1 MDKTI
6 SLCMIVKNDE
16 NNLRRCLDR
25 VKDKVDQIVII
36 DTGST
41 DSTIQIANE
50 FTQDVYS
57 FSWCDDFAAA
67 RNESLKHATSD
78 YIFVL
83 NADEYLEQDADLK
96 TGIRSGK
103 DFYYM
108 KIYNIFS
115 PGRAL
120 RYTEI
125 RLFANHKGIKYR
137 DRLHEH
143 LNIMDDGTGFIGG
156 NCNVLIHHAEVAG
169 DIMSSRAKISLN
181 LPLMIQEVEEN
192 PTAYNL
198 FNMGKKLMAIGEHEN
213 AVGYLKQAYP
223 LSIQLDIV
231 PELLSTLCHCLNE
244 LKRYEEALS
253 VLKDA
258 IYIYPDNT
266 DLHYI
271 RGCVF
276 AEAGYMKDAICSFDK
291 CLELDP
297 EVTLIGGIWGSMAH
311 YRLAEI
317 YESKFQISISYEHI
331 AKALKLNKMDAGILK
346 KYFQIVSKT
355 NTPLKDVCI
364 NIERIYRT
372 SNVEEMTLILEVLYS
387 LRHTLL
393 NKYLTEFNVQ
403 VERNIQA
410 VGTQFERKYEAAR
423 GQWMTLENIPEQNGD
438 DVLLLAILLR
448 DEELFNESAHLL
460 KLDKRDSEVLCG
472 IVWGVDFAE
481 EQMSSDLENIL
492 KKLVI
497 RLLSLQ
503 EFEAFQNLLRFF
515 IGISSLD
522 LKLSLGEI
530 LADYGF
536 FEEAI
541 DLLAKE
547 YEIYPN
553 DQRIITLLG
562 DICMQMNYL
571 EDAQILYGKLLE
583 LSNQYSDYERC
594 YDLFEKSN
602 DLSNMENLRMMI
614 AASFPLCDW
623 AQRKSTKRKLEVA
636 FMPYKISMWDSM
648 ESIYR
653 EAMNDP
659 DCNCY
664 VVPIPYYEKN
674 DQGEIIKFCYEGNEF
689 PGDIQTIPFE
699 MYEFENRKPDIIY
712 IHNPFDNYNKL
723 TMVQPRFFSENLAK
737 YTDMLVYVPYY
748 VAGGSGTTA
757 TNVAPAYIYAT
768 RIVAQSDVFKDALV
782 RIGVPSG
789 KILSLGSPKLDA
801 MLTAMNKTHDIP
813 PYWRYAM
820 NNKKVFL
827 FNNGITNLL
836 SVEEWY
842 EQLEYTLNYFIENE
856 NVALI
861 WRPHPLTKITLKTMR
876 PQYLERYSILRKRL
890 QQVENI
896 ILDTES
902 DIYAAVSI
910 SDGIISDYSSVM
922 LQSIITG
929 KPIYGLLNNKMIDS
943 NQLYYANFSGCYFAG
958 RDMSIPEFVEM
969 VVRGEDP
976 KKDER
981 ISRFVSSIVNSDG
994 TSGQK
999 IHYSIKHEV
1008 LRET

>member
-1 MDKTI
+1 
-6 SLCMIVKNDE
+6 MIVKNDE

-25 VKDKVDQIVII
+25 VKEKVDQIVIV

-41 DSTIQIANE
+41 DSTIQIAE
-50 FTQDVYS
+50 EYTQDIYS
-57 FSWCDDFAAA
+57 FAWCDDFAAA
-67 RNESLKHATSD
+67 RNESLKHATAD

-83 NADEYLEQDADLK
+83 DADEYLEQDADLK
-96 TGIRSGK
+96 TDVRSGK
-103 DFYYM
+103 DFYYL
-108 KIYNIFS
+108 KIHHIFS

-120 RYTEI
+120 SYSEI
-125 RLFANHKGIKYR
+125 RLFANHKGIKYQN
-137 DRLHEH
+137 RLHEH
-143 LNIMDDGTGFIGG
+143 LNIMDEGTGFIGG
-156 NCNVLIHHAEVAG
+156 NCNVLIYHAEEAG
-169 DIMSSRAKISLN
+169 NVMSSRAKILLN
-181 LPLMIQEVEEN
+181 LPLMNREVEEN
-192 PTAYNL
+192 PTVYNL
-198 FNMGKKLMAIGEHEN
+198 FNMGKKLMAIGEYEN

-231 PELLSTLCHCLNE
+231 PELLSTLCYCLNE

-258 IYIYPDNT
+258 VYIYPDNT

-276 AEAGYMKDAICSFDK
+276 AEAGYMKDAISSFNK

-297 EVTLIGGIWGSMAH
+297 EVTLVNRIWSSMAH
-311 YRLAEI
+311 YQLAEI
-317 YESKFQISISYEHI
+317 YESKFQISMSYEHI
-331 AKALKLNKMDAGILK
+331 AKALKLNKMDVGTLK
-346 KYFQIVSKT
+346 KYFQIATKA
-355 NTPLKDVCI
+355 NTPLEDVCR
-364 NIERIYRT
+364 NIELIYRI

-393 NKYLTEFNVQ
+393 NKYLPECNVQ
-403 VERNIQA
+403 VERNILA

-423 GQWMTLENIPEQNGD
+423 EQWMTMENIPEQNGD
-438 DVLLLAILLR
+438 DVLLLAILLQ
-448 DEELFNESAHLL
+448 DEELFNTSVHLL
-460 KLDKRDSEVLCG
+460 KLDKRDSEVLG
-472 IVWGVDFAE
+472 SIVSGVEFSE
-481 EQMSSDLENIL
+481 EQMSSDLEHIL
-492 KKLVI
+492 KKLVT

-503 EFEAFQNLLRFF
+503 EFEVFQNLLRFF
-515 IGISSLD
+515 IGMSSLD
-522 LKLSLGEI
+522 LKIRIGEI

-547 YEIYPN
+547 YEIYPI

-562 DICMQMNYL
+562 DICMHMDYL
-571 EDAQILYGKLLE
+571 EDTQILYGKLLE
-583 LSNQYSDYERC
+583 LSNQYSKYERC

-602 DLSNMENLRMMI
+602 DLNNMESLRQMI
-614 AASFPLCDW
+614 AESFPLCDW
-623 AQRKSTKRKLEVA
+623 AQQTSSKRKLEVA

-653 EAMNDP
+653 EAMNDT

-689 PGDIQTIPFE
+689 PEDIQTVPFE

-757 TNVAPAYIYAT
+757 TNVAPAYNYAT

-782 RIGVPSG
+782 RLGIPSR

-801 MLTAMNKTHDIP
+801 MLTSMNKTHDIP

-836 SVEEWY
+836 AVEQWY
-842 EQLEYTLNYFIENE
+842 EQLEHTLNYFIENDH
-856 NVALI
+856 VALI
-861 WRPHPLTKITLKTMR
+861 WRPHPLTEITLKTMR

-890 QQVENI
+890 KQVENI

-910 SDGIISDYSSVM
+910 ADGIISDYSSVM
-922 LQSIITG
+922 LQCIVTG
-929 KPIYGLLNNKMIDS
+929 KPVYGLLNHRMIDS

-958 RDMSIPEFVEM
+958 RDMNIPEFVEM

-976 KKDER
+976 QKDER
-981 ISRFVSSIVNSDG
+981 IGRFVSSVVNCDG

-999 IHYSIKHEV
+999 IHYSIKHEA
-1008 LRET
+1008 LRAT